1 MFFSKKSLTSSRKG
15 GKMYFVSCSHF
26 ANYLKGGKLLLQEKL
41 VKIRKENGVN
51 QSDLAKLLGI
61 SKNSYS
67 LKEQGKTDFKISEM
81 FKIANHFKKSISD
94 IFTQ

>member
-1 MFFSKKSLTSSRKG
+1 MTSSRKG
-15 GKMYFVSCSHF
+15 GRIYFVRCSHF

-41 VKIRKENGVN
+41 VKIRKENGVT

-67 LKEQGKTDFKISEM
+67 SKEQGKTDFKISEM

>member
-1 MFFSKKSLTSSRKG
+1 M
-15 GKMYFVSCSHF
+15 
-26 ANYLKGGKLLLQEKL
+26 QEKL

-81 FKIANHFKKSISD
+81 FKIANHFKKVLA
-94 IFTQ
+94 IFLHNRSSRKARKE

>member
-1 MFFSKKSLTSSRKG
+1 MC
-15 GKMYFVSCSHF
+15 FVSCSHF

-41 VKIRKENGVN
+41 VQIRKETGVN